1 MDKKEVIKELRKLK
15 ATYKDQIVKVGV
27 FGSLARDDYNLDSD
41 IDVVIEQK
49 NPDLFFLGRIKVE
62 LEEKFHKQV
71 DIIRLRKNIN
81 PFLKK
86 RIERDSIYV

>member
-1 MDKKEVIKELRKLK
+1 MDKDEVIKELLRIKEK
-15 ATYKDQIVKVGV
+15 YKDKIVRIGI
-27 FGSLARDDYNLDSD
+27 FGSLARDEHSQGSD

-49 NPDLFFLGRIKVE
+49 YPDLFLLGRIKIE
-62 LEEKFHKQV
+62 LEEKFNKQV
-71 DIIRLRKNIN
+71 DIIRLRKDIN